1 MSAMHQ
7 QHRYLAQIEAL
18 KSVANLVEVDEQ
30 TFRMLLRSHE
40 QPTIVVGES
49 GFWRFKRHTY
59 LTTYDGFVF
68 CLRSPTALDLKA
80 EAPSAFL
87 VSAKAVTIPF
97 L

>member
-1 MSAMHQ
+1 MSFQ
-7 QHRYLAQIEAL
+7 QQQRYLAHIEGL
-18 KSVANLVEVDEQ
+18 KAVANLVEVDEP
-30 TFRMLLRSHE
+30 TFRTLLRSHE
-40 QPTIVVGES
+40 QPTVVVGES

-68 CLRSPTALDLKA
+68 CLRSPAPVDLKA

-87 VSAKAVTIPF
+87 VQAKAVTIPF